1 MVAAAVIGTV
11 AAAGIGAAASSN
23 AAGDQE
29 SAAKNAQA
37 IAQNQY
43 QNNVGLEQ
51 PYNAAG
57 LNATNQLQYLEGLSG
72 GAPGQAQSSAPGG
85 YGSLNAPFTAQTFQ
99 QMSPAY
105 QFQLQQGQQGVRNQ
119 ETGTGA
125 LSGSA
130 LKDLTS
136 YNQGM
141 ANTSFNTAFQQYQEQ
156 NTNTYN
162 RLANI
167 ANLGQS
173 AASMTAQT
181 GTSLAGTAAQAATNY
196 GTAAAGG
203 AVGVGNALSGGAS
216 NAGALWS
223 MYGGGG
229 QTPPPSTSGS
239 YNFSAPSGGNWDG
252 SNPNG

>member
-11 AAAGIGAAASSN
+11 AAAGIGAAASAN

-43 QNNVGLEQ
+43 QNNVSMES
-51 PYNAAG
+51 PYNQAG
-57 LNATNQLQYLEGLSG
+57 VNATGQLQYLEGLG
-72 GAPGQAQSSAPGG
+72 GAPGQAQSSASGG

-223 MYGGGG
+223 MYGGG
-229 QTPPPSTSGS
+229 QQQDPYAYQQDTTQIPA
-239 YNFSAPSGGNWDG
+239 SAGGTG
-252 SNPNG
+252 PN